1 MGCIKSKEEKG
12 SAMKYCPDGSTTAAA
27 NSAAAASQ
35 MGHYG
40 PDPTQ
45 LQNQVPAS
53 SSGNVGV
60 NFNHTVAPFGG
71 SSSAM
76 TPFGGVSSSFTGPV
90 SNSFS
95 GAVSSE
101 FPMKAWAVKCPWVL
115 NNDAGILYSAT
126 VDLHT
131 HTHTRMKIDGASERP
146 FLLYMRQNNPPVGCF

>member
-1 MGCIKSKEEKG
+1 MVSVLQHWVVSVQAGVTMGCIKSKEEKG
-12 SAMKYCPDGSTTAAA
+12 PTMKYRPENSMMADPNAA
-27 NSAAAASQ
+27 AAAASQ
-35 MGHYG
+35 TGHYG

-45 LQNQVPAS
+45 PQQSQVPSS

-60 NFNHTVAPFGG
+60 NFNHSITPFGG

-101 FPMKAWAVKCPWVL
+101 FSFHVLALKCTL
-115 NNDAGILYSAT
+115 GFSLMIL
-126 VDLHT
+126 
-131 HTHTRMKIDGASERP
+131 I
-146 FLLYMRQNNPPVGCF
+146 FLILQW

>member
-1 MGCIKSKEEKG
+1 MVLVLQYRVMSVQSSITMGCIKSKEEKG
-12 SAMKYCPDGSTTAAA
+12 PTMKYRPESSMMGDPNATATT
-27 NSAAAASQ
+27 SQ
-35 MGHYG
+35 TGHYG

-45 LQNQVPAS
+45 LQQNQIPSS

-60 NFNHTVAPFGG
+60 NFNHAITPFGG

-101 FPMKAWAVKCPWVL
+101 F
-115 NNDAGILYSAT
+115 
-126 VDLHT
+126 
-131 HTHTRMKIDGASERP
+131 
-146 FLLYMRQNNPPVGCF
+146 

>member
-12 SAMKYCPDGSTTAAA
+12 STMKYCPESSMMADPNSTG
-27 NSAAAASQ
+27 AASQ

-45 LQNQVPAS
+45 LQNQVPSS
-53 SSGNVGV
+53 SSGNVGAS
-60 NFNHTVAPFGG
+60 FNHTITPFGG

-76 TPFGGVSSSFTGPV
+76 TPFGGVSSSFAGPV

-101 FPMKAWAVKCPWVL
+101 FHMKVWPSGFH
-115 NNDAGILYSAT
+115 D
-126 VDLHT
+126 
-131 HTHTRMKIDGASERP
+131 
-146 FLLYMRQNNPPVGCF
+146 

>member
-1 MGCIKSKEEKG
+1 MLQTVVNPAFFQVFLHHHSRDLGSLVPCQVGVTMGCIKSKEEKG
-12 SAMKYCPDGSTTAAA
+12 STMKYCPENSMMADPNSTP
-27 NSAAAASQ
+27 AASQ

-45 LQNQVPAS
+45 LQNQVPS
-53 SSGNVGV
+53 SSS
-60 NFNHTVAPFGG
+60 TITPFGG

-101 FPMKAWAVKCPWVL
+101 FP
-115 NNDAGILYSAT
+115 T
-126 VDLHT
+126 
-131 HTHTRMKIDGASERP
+131 
-146 FLLYMRQNNPPVGCF
+146 